1 METFSKARDFT
12 EHPRYQRDRSK
23 VLSRL
28 KLRKID
34 APIRDLVK
42 DLGTLPHCFTLQ
54 CCYGHFLWK
63 GQTDPHNLV
72 SLPGHNTGPVRYR
85 IAYLALCIEQGG
97 RGAYLRDRFAAICE
111 VDEEYVQFGSPGWF
125 WQQCPNSYALQV
137 EPNRFARQDVATL
150 EHAEALHVQ
159 SIRDAVFQGVREVL
173 GDTEIQSWA
182 V

>member
-1 METFSKARDFT
+1 METFSKARDFA

-42 DLGTLPHCFTLQ
+42 DLGKLPHCFTLQ

-63 GQTDPHNLV
+63 GQTDPHSLV
-72 SLPGHNTGPVRYR
+72 SLPGHNPGPVRYR

-97 RGAYLRDRFAAICE
+97 RGAYLRDRFAEPFVRWMRNMCSL
-111 VDEEYVQFGSPGWF
+111 VLRVGSGSSTP
-125 WQQCPNSYALQV
+125 
-137 EPNRFARQDVATL
+137 TL
-150 EHAEALHVQ
+150 M
-159 SIRDAVFQGVREVL
+159 RCK
-173 GDTEIQSWA
+173 
-182 V
+182 